1 MFVTQWPS
9 ADELSNGG
17 SITTASNAAD
27 SPKEKKAEDLFANNG
42 ASVDS
47 LTATDQSNNNTN
59 GQQDD
64 GIEITHNLYT
74 GVTTTHE
81 ANGDDDEASQQCQLW
96 NQNKEED
103 ADEDEDNAFGDIW
116 STEAFAFHT
125 SSPLKDLLDS
135 KSYTLGEILSQDE
148 LLQELRG
155 CDERLLEYFAKPHV
169 VAGLVD
175 CLMIKVPY
183 SNDAKGKIRWVEEES
198 KRREASVE
206 ERDLISPQQTIETDR
221 PQVEGNETPEKR
233 SVLLDASSPRQP
245 SSPHVEAQWKSP
257 ADKDDRENPGDWLFN
272 SPNDM
277 DAANKKETRS
287 PSDEYDMR
295 YIRYPYMACEV
306 LCSEIGQSLNVL
318 VEGYTGNDSESVIN
332 DDEDSLLGGD
342 DTASNDAKASGRQ
355 DGPDI
360 ESNGV
365 TSTYQSSRPRRRL
378 LDLLF
383 RPLIDTPPSSL
394 DDRRAGYLEKLL
406 SVLFRK
412 HSQLMCDY
420 MNTPSITT
428 PASIALCDSARDSG
442 DSEDDEVT
450 KESNAYINAKVDTFA
465 SVKNR
470 GTRPPMLLCALLDQ
484 LHSHSIMHVLQRLL
498 MPSATRAQ
506 MGKRRGEMSSPPTN
520 LAASSDIDTSDRAED
535 ETSSKV
541 KQMNNQF
548 MNTLNQMNAPCD
560 ESIEE
565 DDDMSEEPI
574 SHLFQCTWS
583 ESFADVAL
591 ELLLKRLEGDTQSFL
606 VDYGLPTGY
615 DLDHVCANENS
626 SDKAENGRA
635 TNIFAML
642 KHEASHPP
650 REGTDAERVICLSQ
664 NASEILMCIIQN
676 STLETSNMT
685 LASTDPMLSKLIELS
700 TLSDDEEE
708 LNLGESCMSCAMT
721 VLESLILQLG
731 GYGAVTSDDDP
742 SNAVEAT
749 LSAAPMSGLDEIGR
763 HTPPPSPLSTKA
775 DNTVLIRHLP
785 RLLSKLSSILTHQS
799 TQHWTTSAQYKFGP
813 RPLLGIARLRAMRLL
828 EALVLLGDPT
838 VDVLLEQSDVLKKCI
853 ELFWE
858 FEWCSM
864 LHQSVANLLVH
875 VLEGGAD
882 RIRLQEHLIRHCGLL
897 TRLMD
902 SFDSSPSPKLAL
914 LNGSSHQSTVLHDSV
929 QGRRE
934 GDRSKTGFGE
944 MVLAM
949 RDQYNLERHTM
960 SSISSIQ
967 GSESSMREGSEEVAP
982 VSEDDVDSAMEKDEE
997 AGIPSSAVC
1006 KELDCALQAH
1016 SHTTHTPNSGS
1027 YSSGSVRRE
1036 PFRNGYMG
1044 HVIIICQ
1051 ALVQAC
1057 DNSRDE
1063 TGDKPDDGSGMIPS
1077 PSDFDE
1083 PPGLSSTPSEDEIT
1097 KAPPTFDDKLAT
1109 VSEIPSDDLSLN
1121 SKKRKERSPS
1131 RDSDEDI
1138 KRQASSPSESNLPSE
1153 ELFSPL
1159 SPIAKAPLSPSA
1171 IDVNVETLKAQKADL
1186 VSKSMDQ
1193 LLRQQSSFE
1202 RWQTFIIATLAPEMT
1217 IQSTSLGGQK
1227 SPDTLTQGHLTTVID
1242 DDGDNEFLGET
1253 PQADEQI
1260 MGSGILGGTA
1270 VGIDM
1275 DENDLDVAA
1284 SMMEALSLPQN
1295 GGASM
1300 SDNGLPPNISNQPV
1314 GHSRRRGVIGGAEKR
1329 NSGGIANFGAVI
1341 QPGIGGGLN
1350 NYVYDDPL
1358 GGAHP
1363 FVDHN
1368 EPPNSGPI
1376 LPDAVEVPKESA
1388 GNEDSCP
1395 NKSDSESSDD
1405 ADDDGEAEE
1414 DDEEVPV
1421 MDLFAGSFEANF
1433 ANFDA
1438 FQSSSDNPF
1447 EPVPIGPQA
1456 LDDDSNNPFIVT
1468 SRRDGPGENPFD
1480 LVDTLTNDT

>member
-9 ADELSNGG
+9 ADELSNG
-17 SITTASNAAD
+17 SSTTTASNAAD
-27 SPKEKKAEDLFANNG
+27 SPKEKKAEDLFAKSG
-42 ASVDS
+42 TSVDS
-47 LTATDQSNNNTN
+47 LTGTDQSDNNTN
-59 GQQDD
+59 GQDD
-64 GIEITHNLYT
+64 GIEITHDLYT

-81 ANGDDDEASQQCQLW
+81 ASGDEDEASQQCQLW
-96 NQNKEED
+96 NQNKD
-103 ADEDEDNAFGDIW
+103 GADEDEDNAFGDIW
-116 STEAFAFHT
+116 STEAFAFHA

-135 KSYTLGEILSQDE
+135 KSYTLGELLSQDE

-155 CDERLLEYFAKPHV
+155 CEERLLEYFAKPHV

-175 CLMIKVPY
+175 CLMIEVPY

-198 KRREASVE
+198 KRRKATME
-206 ERDLISPQQTIETDR
+206 ERDLAAPQQTIETDQ

-233 SVLLDASSPRQP
+233 SVLLDKSSPRQP

-257 ADKDDRENPGDWLFN
+257 TDKDDRKNPGDWLFN
-272 SPNDM
+272 SPNDE
-277 DAANKKETRS
+277 DAAKNKEARS

-318 VEGYTGNDSESVIN
+318 AEGYTGDDIESVIN

-342 DTASNDAKASGRQ
+342 DTAATDAKAAGRQ
-355 DGPDI
+355 DEPVV
-360 ESNGV
+360 ESNSV
-365 TSTYQSSRPRRRL
+365 ASTRPRKRL

-412 HSQLMCDY
+412 HSQLMCEY
-420 MNTPSITT
+420 MDTPSITT
-428 PASIALCDSARDSG
+428 PASNARCDSARDSG

-450 KESNAYINAKVDTFA
+450 KESDAYINAKVDTFA
-465 SVKNR
+465 NFKDR
-470 GTRPPMLLCALLDQ
+470 GIRPPMLLCALLDQ

-506 MGKRRGEMSSPPTN
+506 MGKKGGETSSPSSNP
-520 LAASSDIDTSDRAED
+520 AASSDMDTSDKAAED
-535 ETSSKV
+535 ETSSQV

-560 ESIEE
+560 ESMED
-565 DDDMSEEPI
+565 DDDMSDEPT

-583 ESFADVAL
+583 ESFADIAL
-591 ELLLKRLEGDTQSFL
+591 QLLLRRLEGDTDSFL

-615 DLDHVCANENS
+615 DLDHVCSNDKS
-626 SDKAENGRA
+626 SDKAEKGKA
-635 TNIFAML
+635 TNIFALL
-642 KHEASHPP
+642 KHEAAHPP
-650 REGTDAERVICLSQ
+650 REDIDTERVICLSQ
-664 NASEILMCIIQN
+664 HASEILMCIIQN
-676 STLETSNMT
+676 STLEASNMT

-708 LNLGESCMSCAMT
+708 LNLGESSMSCAMT

-731 GYGAVTSDDDP
+731 GYGAVTSDEDP
-742 SNAVEAT
+742 SNADAS
-749 LSAAPMSGLDEIGR
+749 LSAAPMLSGLDEIGR
-763 HTPPPSPLSTKA
+763 HTPPPSPHATKA

-785 RLLSKLSSILTHQS
+785 RLLSKLSSILTHPS
-799 TQHWTTSAQYKFGP
+799 TQHWTTSAQYKSGT

-882 RIRLQEHLIRHCGLL
+882 RIRLQEHLIGHCGLL

-902 SFDSSPSPKLAL
+902 SFNSSPPPKLAL
-914 LNGSSHQSTVLHDSV
+914 LNGSANQSNALNDSV

-934 GDRSKTGFGE
+934 GDRTETGFGE

-960 SSISSIQ
+960 SSISCIQ
-967 GSESSMREGSEEVAP
+967 KSESSMREGSEEVAP

-997 AGIPSSAVC
+997 AGMPSSSSAE
-1006 KELDCALQAH
+1006 ELDCALQAH
-1016 SHTTHTPNSGS
+1016 SHATNTSTSGNH
-1027 YSSGSVRRE
+1027 SSGSVGRE
-1036 PFRNGYMG
+1036 PFRKGYMG

-1063 TGDKPDDGSGMIPS
+1063 TGDEPDDGSGMIPS
-1077 PSDFDE
+1077 HSDLDE
-1083 PPGLSSTPSEDEIT
+1083 PSGLCSSPGGDKIPTS
-1097 KAPPTFDDKLAT
+1097 PPTGDDKLAT
-1109 VSEIPSDDLSLN
+1109 VNEMTSDDLSN

-1138 KRQASSPSESNLPSE
+1138 KRQASSPSESSPSE

-1159 SPIAKAPLSPSA
+1159 SPIAKAPLSPNA
-1171 IDVNVETLKAQKADL
+1171 VDDDGETLEAQKAVL

-1202 RWQTFIIATLAPEMT
+1202 RWQTFVITTLAPEMT

-1227 SPDTLTQGHLTTVID
+1227 NLDTLTQGHLTTVID

-1260 MGSGILGGTA
+1260 MGSGMLGGTA

-1275 DENDLDVAA
+1275 DENDLDIAA

-1295 GGASM
+1295 GGTSL
-1300 SDNGLPPNISNQPV
+1300 SDNGLPSNISSQPV

-1329 NSGGIANFGAVI
+1329 SSGGIANFGAVI
-1341 QPGIGGGLN
+1341 QQPGAGGGLN
-1350 NYVYDDPL
+1350 DYVYDDPL

-1368 EPPNSGPI
+1368 ESPSNGSI
-1376 LPDAVEVPKESA
+1376 TDAKVVAKESVEK
-1388 GNEDSCP
+1388 EDTCL
-1395 NKSDSESSDD
+1395 NKSESESSDD
-1405 ADDDGEAEE
+1405 ADDDDDVEDD

-1447 EPVPIGPQA
+1447 EPDPVGQQT
-1456 LDDDSNNPFIVT
+1456 LNDDSNNPFVT
-1468 SRRDGPGENPFD
+1468 SGRDGRGENPFD
-1480 LVDTLTNDT
+1480 LVDTLTNDTLTHEDR

>member
-42 ASVDS
+42 TSVDS
-47 LTATDQSNNNTN
+47 LTATDQSNDNANNE
-59 GQQDD
+59 QQND
-64 GIEITHNLYT
+64 GIEITYT
-74 GVTTTHE
+74 GVSTTHE
-81 ANGDDDEASQQCQLW
+81 ANGDEDEASQQCQLW
-96 NQNKEED
+96 NQNKEDD

-116 STEAFAFHT
+116 STEAFAFHAT
-125 SSPLKDLLDS
+125 SPLKDLLDS

-155 CDERLLEYFAKPHV
+155 CEERLMEYFAKPHV

-175 CLMIKVPY
+175 CLMIEVPY
-183 SNDAKGKIRWVEEES
+183 GNDAKGKSRWVEEET

-206 ERDLISPQQTIETDR
+206 ESDPASPQQSIETGR

-257 ADKDDRENPGDWLFN
+257 ACKNDGKNPGDWLFN
-272 SPNDM
+272 SPDEKNT
-277 DAANKKETRS
+277 AKKEEARS

-306 LCSEIGQSLNVL
+306 LCSEIGQSLDVL
-318 VEGYTGNDSESVIN
+318 VEGYTGDDSESVIN
-332 DDEDSLLGGD
+332 DDEDSLLGGG
-342 DTASNDAKASGRQ
+342 DTAATDAKSAGRQ
-355 DGPDI
+355 DGSVV
-360 ESNGV
+360 ESNEV
-365 TSTYQSSRPRRRL
+365 VSTYQSTRSRRRL

-412 HSQLMCDY
+412 HPQLMCDY

-428 PASIALCDSARDSG
+428 PASIAQCDSARDSG

-470 GTRPPMLLCALLDQ
+470 GIRPPMLLCALLDQ

-506 MGKRRGEMSSPPTN
+506 MGKKGEEVSSPSSNP
-520 LAASSDIDTSDRAED
+520 AASSDIDISDKAED
-535 ETSSKV
+535 EASSKV
-541 KQMNNQF
+541 TQMNNQF

-560 ESIEE
+560 ESIED

-591 ELLLKRLEGDTQSFL
+591 ELLLKRLEGNTHSFL
-606 VDYGLPTGY
+606 ADYGLPTGY
-615 DLDHVCANENS
+615 DLDHVCALNKS

-642 KHEASHPP
+642 KHEAAHPP
-650 REGTDAERVICLSQ
+650 CEGTDDERVICLSQ
-664 NASEILMCIIQN
+664 HASEILMCIIQN

-685 LASTDPMLSKLIELS
+685 IASTDPMLSKLIELS
-700 TLSDDEEE
+700 TFSDDDEE
-708 LNLGESCMSCAMT
+708 LNLGESSMSCAMT

-731 GYGAVTSDDDP
+731 GYGAVTSDE
-742 SNAVEAT
+742 EAS
-749 LSAAPMSGLDEIGR
+749 LPAAPMSGLDEIGR

-775 DNTVLIRHLP
+775 DNKVLIRHLP
-785 RLLSKLSSILTHQS
+785 RLLSKLSDILTHPS
-799 TQHWTTSAQYKFGP
+799 TQHWTASAQYKSGP
-813 RPLLGIARLRAMRLL
+813 RPLLGIVRLRAMRLL

-882 RIRLQEHLIRHCGLL
+882 RIRLQEHLISHCGLL

-902 SFDSSPSPKLAL
+902 SFDFGASPKPA
-914 LNGSSHQSTVLHDSV
+914 SSISLDGNARQSTALHDSV
-929 QGRRE
+929 EGRRE
-934 GDRSKTGFGE
+934 GDRTNSGFGE
-944 MVLAM
+944 MVLSM

-960 SSISSIQ
+960 SSISGMQ

-1006 KELDCALQAH
+1006 KELDSALQADSH
-1016 SHTTHTPNSGS
+1016 SAHSSDSGNH
-1027 YSSGSVRRE
+1027 SSGSVGRE
-1036 PFRNGYMG
+1036 PFRKGYMG

-1063 TGDKPDDGSGMIPS
+1063 ADDEPDDGSGIIPS
-1077 PSDFDE
+1077 NSDIGD
-1083 PPGLSSTPSEDEIT
+1083 PPGLSSSPSEDEIT
-1097 KAPPTFDDKLAT
+1097 KAPPTGDDELAT
-1109 VSEIPSDDLSLN
+1109 VSEIPNDDLSLN

-1138 KRQASSPSESNLPSE
+1138 KRQASSPSDSNLPGE

-1171 IDVNVETLKAQKADL
+1171 IDVNVETLPAQKADS
-1186 VSKSMDQ
+1186 VSKSLDQ

-1202 RWQTFIIATLAPEMT
+1202 RWQTFIISTLAPEMT

-1227 SPDTLTQGHLTTVID
+1227 NPDTLTQGHLTTVID
-1242 DDGDNEFLGET
+1242 DDGDNEFLGDT

-1260 MGSGILGGTA
+1260 MGSGMLGGTA

-1275 DENDLDVAA
+1275 DENDLDIAA

-1295 GGASM
+1295 GGASI
-1300 SDNGLPPNISNQPV
+1300 SDNGLPPISNQPV
-1314 GHSRRRGVIGGAEKR
+1314 GHSRRRGVIGGTEKR
-1329 NSGGIANFGAVI
+1329 NSGGIVNFGAVI
-1341 QPGIGGGLN
+1341 QQPGTGGGLN

-1368 EPPNSGPI
+1368 ESANGPI
-1376 LPDAVEVPKESA
+1376 LSDAIVVPKE
-1388 GNEDSCP
+1388 GVVGKEDTCLT
-1395 NKSDSESSDD
+1395 KSDSESSDEP
-1405 ADDDGEAEE
+1405 DDDG
-1414 DDEEVPV
+1414 DEEVPV

-1447 EPVPIGPQA
+1447 EPEPVGPQT
-1456 LDDDSNNPFIVT
+1456 LNDDSNNPFIVT
-1468 SRRDGPGENPFD
+1468 SRRDGLGENPFD
-1480 LVDTLTNDT
+1480 LIDTLTNDT